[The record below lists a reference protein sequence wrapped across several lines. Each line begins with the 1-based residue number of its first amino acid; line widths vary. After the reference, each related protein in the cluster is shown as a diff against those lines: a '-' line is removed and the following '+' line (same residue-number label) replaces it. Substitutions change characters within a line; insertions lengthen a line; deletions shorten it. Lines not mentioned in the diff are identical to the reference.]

1 MERPVPEDPRRR
13 ETWRLAAQLRRII
26 DRLAVVDAPA
36 AELARAADAAQTFA
50 DRLDEM
56 LPKER
61 HSYEGH
67 AEATLAGDPNAI
79 FDRSP
84 IMGLANPIAAPVHLR
99 VTGEGDDRRVEGH
112 ATFGAAY
119 EGPPGC
125 LHGGHV
131 AAAFDDVLGLAQTF
145 SGQIG
150 MTGTLT
156 VRYRSPT
163 PLGEELSFRAWIDRV
178 EGRKTFTKGTCH
190 AGDRLTA
197 EAEAVFI
204 TIDPERFGDVVER
217 AR

>member
-1 MERPVPEDPRRR
+1 
-13 ETWRLAAQLRRII
+13 
-26 DRLAVVDAPA
+26 
-36 AELARAADAAQTFA
+36 
-50 DRLDEM
+50 M
-56 LPKER
+56 LPKGR

-67 AEATLAGDPNAI
+67 AEATLAGNPSAI

-84 IMGLANPIAAPVHLR
+84 VMGLANPIAAPVHLR

-112 ATFGAAY
+112 AVFGAAY

-125 LHGGHV
+125 VHGGQV

-145 SGQIG
+145 SGRIG

-156 VRYRSPT
+156 IRYRSPT
-163 PLGEELSFRAWIDRV
+163 PLHEELSFRARMERV
-178 EGRKTFTKGTCH
+178 EGRKTFTTGTCH

-204 TIDPERFGDVVER
+204 ALDPERFQDVVGGTD
-217 AR
+217 